1 MTPDPSVSED
11 PDVHLQKTF
20 LWLRRIWA
28 TLGLVASA
36 FLILAGGG
44 HPPPFAFIP
53 IVAAIW
59 LAGHLALIA
68 ARRLAVRG
76 ATAGA
81 QTRWPPSLIVA
92 LIASGCISFLG
103 IGPLVVS
110 AMQRRPYPFHYG
122 SLWLLTMTIWA
133 VHVTCLAGLLLRKG
147 WSRRLAAFLSLAWA
161 ALLAWQIIDHLWYRR
176 PIDWV
181 ELPIAL
187 GIVGTLVVFGVLL
200 FKSPRAKKF
209 LGP

>member
-1 MTPDPSVSED
+1 MTPVPSVPED
-11 PDVHLQKTF
+11 PDVHLQRTF
-20 LWLRRIWA
+20 RWLRRIWA

-44 HPPPFAFIP
+44 HPPLFVFIP

-59 LAGHLALIA
+59 LVGHLALIA

-81 QTRWPPSLIVA
+81 QTRWPPSLAVA
-92 LIASGCISFLG
+92 LVASGCVSFLG

-110 AMQRRPYPFHYG
+110 AMQRHPYPFHG

-147 WSRRLAAFLSLAWA
+147 WSRKLAAFLSLAWA
-161 ALLAWQIIDHLWYRR
+161 ALLAWQIIDHLRYRR

-181 ELPIAL
+181 EFPIAL
-187 GIVGTLVVFGVLL
+187 GIVGALVVLAVLL
-200 FKSPRAKKF
+200 FRSPRAKKF